1 MFIQGFGKD
10 MLFDIISITVEQL
23 DLHGEQIG
31 STIDIVIGHWRI
43 ESILNSRF
51 YYYFSLFE

>member
-51 YYYFSLFE
+51 YYYL